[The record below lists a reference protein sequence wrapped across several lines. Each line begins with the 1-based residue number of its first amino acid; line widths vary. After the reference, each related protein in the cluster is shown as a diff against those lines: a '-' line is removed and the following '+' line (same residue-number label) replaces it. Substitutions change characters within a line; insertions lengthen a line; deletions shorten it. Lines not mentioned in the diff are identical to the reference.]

1 MAVALAA
8 SLLLPAPASAMAIN
22 ENLIMQENSYRY
34 IEITRVGAGNGSDL
48 AVGWEADRAVDVWIM
63 TAGQFED
70 YTAKRPILFELEWN
84 GTSGSVAYNVS
95 EGRSQDEPFYFL
107 IDNTARGVARP
118 PAGDPEPT
126 HVSLT
131 GETRMN
137 GYRAGGQYSDPGYEA
152 AMDAALWIA
161 LIVPVALVS
170 AFFAWRMQKK
180 RRSRGPTPIR
190 GAAAASPVNFC
201 GFCGKPLVSG
211 NAFCNQCGKPV

>member
-1 MAVALAA
+1 
-8 SLLLPAPASAMAIN
+8 MAIN
-22 ENLIMQENSYRY
+22 EKLVMQENSYRY
-34 IEITRVGAGNGSDL
+34 IEVVRVGFGNGSDL
-48 AVGWEADRAVDVWIM
+48 AVSWEADRPVDVWIM
-63 TAGQFED
+63 SAAQFED
-70 YTAKRPILFELEWN
+70 YKAKRPISFELEWN
-84 GTSGSVAYNVS
+84 GTSGSVAFNVS
-95 EGRSQDEPFYFL
+95 EGRFQDGPFYFL
-107 IDNTARGVARP
+107 IDNTARGVVRP

-180 RRSRGPTPIR
+180 RRSRDPNPMA
-190 GAAAASPVNFC
+190 GAEAASPVNFC
-201 GFCGKPLVSG
+201 GFCGKPLVPG